1 VQSSLRRAGRSG
13 VPGRQYAY
21 AMRKILIAS
30 FLMFALPRAAYA
42 TWSIIA
48 IDFRTGQVII
58 ASATCVRQMSFSQRQ
73 PNGARDLMDVQAV
86 IVPGI
91 GVAACQAGVDNSR
104 ENQMLVYNELRK
116 GTSPARILEMLKQ
129 DPNIDRRQ
137 FGILAFPNGSTIT
150 TQNHMVGFNGAGNSP
165 SSLFFGGQVG
175 DVYYQVQGN
184 TLLGTEVV
192 HRAALAI
199 TRATGTMAD
208 LVMAGM
214 EAADE
219 HGGDKRCNCGNNPVT
234 SAPCDNRTA
243 HVAYIA
249 IANKDDQVGV
259 THNDGRYFAYITAS
273 DADVAAGESANP
285 VKTLRMRYEAWKRA
299 GSNRT
304 APPGPTMYRPAQSLG
319 PNPVNLW
326 VVDLKWTGN
335 QLSAG
340 TPEKL
345 TSDNGTNS
353 QPSFSPDGRSVVFSA
368 TRDTGSSDIYR
379 IDLATR
385 AETRVTRT
393 PENENSPTVNAAG
406 EYVAVRW
413 VPATLFKEYGV
424 WTYSADGTPA
434 RGVLRGPD
442 TTGYYTPLGGGNYA
456 LTRPKS
462 RTFTVAL
469 FDAASG
475 AITDVDSGV
484 PALPAQLI
492 PGQRALS
499 YVQID
504 SSDGK
509 HTLRRVDLATKR
521 TSSIGPTVVGRT
533 AHAWI
538 PGRNTVLM
546 AKGNVL
552 YARGSTE
559 STWRIVA
566 RFDHPDLRNANAYVV
581 SPNGDKLVLTSP
593 KRLAIGVVLRDSLD
607 AGHSGVAVAAMVTR
621 WRDAGQ
627 LAGIDVTE
635 NGISALGDDRLQRQR
650 FADAVALHT
659 LATTFYPRSYRAFGR
674 LGDAQRAAGDST
686 GALASY
692 RKSLD
697 VNPRATEADRT
708 AAAAI
713 ERKIS
718 GQP

>member
-1 VQSSLRRAGRSG
+1 
-13 VPGRQYAY
+13 
-21 AMRKILIAS
+21 MRKLAIA
-30 FLMFALPRAAYA
+30 ALLLLAVPRAALA

-48 IDFRTGQVII
+48 IDIRTGQVII
-58 ASATCVRQMSFSQRQ
+58 ASATCVRQMSFSSRQ

-116 GTSPARILEMLKQ
+116 GTSPAKILEMLKQ
-129 DPNIDRRQ
+129 DPNVERRQ
-137 FGILAFPNGSTIT
+137 FGILAIPNGTTIT
-150 TQNHMVGFNGAGNSP
+150 TQNHMVGFNGASNST
-165 SSLFFGGQVG
+165 SSLYFGGQVG
-175 DVYYQVQGN
+175 DIYYQVQGN
-184 TLLGTEVV
+184 TLLGTDVV
-192 HRAALAI
+192 YRAALAI
-199 TRATGTMAD
+199 TRASGTMAD
-208 LVMAGM
+208 RVMAGM

-219 HGGDKRCNCGNNPVT
+219 NGGDKRCNCGNNPVT

-243 HVAYIA
+243 HVAYIT
-249 IANKDDQVGV
+249 IANKDDQPGA
-259 THNDGRYFAYITAS
+259 THNDGKYFAYITAS
-273 DADVAAGESANP
+273 DADVGAGESANP

-304 APPGPTMYRPAQSLG
+304 PPPGPTMYRPSPSPSQAPG

-340 TPEKL
+340 TPVKL
-345 TSDNGTNS
+345 TNDNGTNS

-368 TRDTGSSDIYR
+368 TRDTGSEARSDIYR

-385 AETRVTRT
+385 TETRVTRT

-424 WTYSADGTPA
+424 WMYTPDGTPS

-442 TTGYYTPLGGGNYA
+442 TTGYYTPLGSGAYA

-462 RTFTVAL
+462 KSFTVAL
-469 FDAASG
+469 FDAQSG
-475 AITDVDSGV
+475 TITDVDSGV

-499 YVQID
+499 YVQTD
-504 SSDGK
+504 SADAK
-509 HTLRRVDLATKR
+509 HTLRRVDLATRR
-521 TSSIGPTVVGRT
+521 TSSIGTTIVGRT

-538 PGRNTVLM
+538 PGHNTLLM

-552 YARGSTE
+552 YARGGSE
-559 STWRIVA
+559 SAWRVVA
-566 RFDHPDLRNANAYVV
+566 RFEDPDLRNANAYVV
-581 SPNGDKLVLTSP
+581 SPNGDQLVLTST
-593 KRLAIGVVLRDSLD
+593 KRLAFAVVLRDSLE
-607 AGHSGVAVAAMVTR
+607 AGHSGAAVAAMATR
-621 WRDAGQ
+621 WWDAGQ
-627 LAGIDVTE
+627 LTDVVVTE
-635 NGISALGDDRLQRQR
+635 NPISALGDDRLQLKR

-659 LATTFYPRSYRAFGR
+659 LATTFYPRSYRAQGR

-686 GALASY
+686 AALASY
-692 RKSLD
+692 RKALD
-697 VNPRATEADRT
+697 LNPRATEADRA

-713 ERKIS
+713 ERKMS

>member
-1 VQSSLRRAGRSG
+1 
-13 VPGRQYAY
+13 
-21 AMRKILIAS
+21 MRKLAIAG
-30 FLMFALPRAAYA
+30 LLLLALPRAALA

-48 IDFRTGQVII
+48 IDIRTGQVII

-91 GVAACQAGVDNSR
+91 GVAACQAGVDNTR

-116 GTSPARILEMLKQ
+116 GTPPAKILEMLKL
-129 DPNIDRRQ
+129 DPNVERRQ
-137 FGILAFPNGSTIT
+137 FGILAIPNGSTIT
-150 TQNHMVGFNGAGNSP
+150 TQNHMVGFNGANNST
-165 SSLFFGGQVG
+165 SSLYFGGQVG
-175 DVYYQVQGN
+175 DIHYQVQGN
-184 TLLGTEVV
+184 TLLGTDVV
-192 HRAALAI
+192 YRAALAI
-199 TRATGTMAD
+199 TRASGTMAD
-208 LVMAGM
+208 RVMAGM

-219 HGGDKRCNCGNNPVT
+219 NGGDKRCNCGNNPVT

-243 HVAYIA
+243 HVAYIT
-249 IANKDDQVGV
+249 IANKDDLVGQ
-259 THNDGRYFAYITAS
+259 THNDGKYFAYITAS

-285 VKTLRMRYEAWKRA
+285 VKTLRMRYDAWKRA

-304 APPGPTMYRPAQSLG
+304 APPGPTLYRPSPSPSFQAPA

-326 VVDLKWTGN
+326 VVDLKWTGS
-335 QLSAG
+335 QLSTG
-340 TPEKL
+340 TPVKL
-345 TSDNGTNS
+345 TNDNGTNS

-385 AETRVTRT
+385 TETRITRT

-424 WTYSADGTPA
+424 WMYSAEGTPT

-442 TTGYYTPLGGGNYA
+442 TTGYYTPLGSGDYS

-462 RTFTVAL
+462 KTFTIAL
-469 FDAASG
+469 FDNRSG
-475 AITDVDSGV
+475 TITDVDSGV

-499 YVQID
+499 YVRID
-504 SSDGK
+504 SADGK
-509 HTLRRVDLATKR
+509 HTLRRVDLATRR
-521 TSSIGPTVVGRT
+521 TTSIGATIVGRT

-538 PGRNTVLM
+538 PRHNTLLM

-552 YARGSTE
+552 YARGAGE
-559 STWRIVA
+559 SSWRVVA
-566 RFDHPDLRNANAYVV
+566 RFEDPDLRNASAYVV

-593 KRLAIGVVLRDSLD
+593 KRLTLGVVLRDSLE
-607 AGHSGVAVAAMVTR
+607 AGHSGAAVAAMATR
-621 WRDAGQ
+621 WREAGQ
-627 LAGIDVTE
+627 LSDVDVTE
-635 NGISALGDDRLQRQR
+635 NPISALGDDRLQKKR
-650 FADAVALHT
+650 FADALALHT
-659 LATTFYPRSYRAFGR
+659 LATTFFPRSYRAQGR

-686 GALASY
+686 AALASW
-692 RKSLD
+692 RRSLD
-697 VNPRATEADRT
+697 LNPRATEADRA

>member
-1 VQSSLRRAGRSG
+1 
-13 VPGRQYAY
+13 
-21 AMRKILIAS
+21 MRKLAIA
-30 FLMFALPRAAYA
+30 ALLLLAVPRAALA

-48 IDFRTGQVII
+48 IDIRTGQVII

-91 GVAACQAGVDNSR
+91 GIAACQAGVDNTR

-116 GTSPARILEMLKQ
+116 GTSPAKILEMLKL
-129 DPNIDRRQ
+129 DPNVDRRQ
-137 FGILAFPNGSTIT
+137 YGILAIPNGTTVT
-150 TQNHMVGFNGAGNSP
+150 TQNHMVGFSGAGNSP

-175 DVYYQVQGN
+175 DIYYQVQGN
-184 TLLGTEVV
+184 TLLGTDVV
-192 HRAALAI
+192 YRAALAI
-199 TRATGTMAD
+199 TRASGTMAD
-208 LVMAGM
+208 RVMAGM

-219 HGGDKRCNCGNNPVT
+219 NGGDKRCNCGNNPVT

-243 HVAYIA
+243 HVAYIT
-249 IANKDDQVGV
+249 IANKDDQSGV
-259 THNDGRYFAYITAS
+259 THNDGKYFAYITAS
-273 DADVAAGESANP
+273 DADVGAGESANP

-304 APPGPTMYRPAQSLG
+304 APPGPTMYRPSPSTSQAPG
-319 PNPVNLW
+319 PNPINLW

-340 TPEKL
+340 VPMKL
-345 TSDNGTNS
+345 TNDNGTNS
-353 QPSFSPDGRSVVFSA
+353 QPSFSPDGKSVVFSA
-368 TRDTGSSDIYR
+368 TRDTGAEARSDIYR

-385 AETRVTRT
+385 TETRVTRT

-413 VPATLFKEYGV
+413 VPATLFKEFGV

-434 RGVLRGPD
+434 RGVLRAPD
-442 TTGYYTPLGGGNYA
+442 TTGYYTPLGSGDYA

-462 RTFTVAL
+462 KSFTIGL
-469 FDAASG
+469 FDVRSG
-475 AITDVDSGV
+475 LITDVDSGV
-484 PALPAQLI
+484 PALPPQLI

-504 SSDGK
+504 SAGAK
-509 HTLRRVDLATKR
+509 HTLRKVDLVTKR
-521 TSSIGPTVVGRT
+521 TSGIGSTLIGRT

-538 PGRNTVLM
+538 PGHNTILM

-552 YARGSTE
+552 YARGASE
-559 STWRIVA
+559 SAWRVVA
-566 RFDHPDLRNANAYVV
+566 RFDDPDLRNASAYVV

-593 KRLAIGVVLRDSLD
+593 KRLAFGVVLRDSLE
-607 AGHSGVAVAAMVTR
+607 AGHSGAAVAAMATQ

-627 LAGIDVTE
+627 LTTVDVAE
-635 NGISALGDDRLQRQR
+635 NPISALGDDRVQKKR
-650 FADAVALHT
+650 FADGVALHT
-659 LATTFYPRSYRAFGR
+659 LATTFYPRSYRAQGR

-692 RKSLD
+692 RKALD
-697 VNPRATEADRT
+697 LNPRATDADRA

>member
-1 VQSSLRRAGRSG
+1 
-13 VPGRQYAY
+13 
-21 AMRKILIAS
+21 MRKLAIAG
-30 FLMFALPRAAYA
+30 FLLLAFPRVALA

-48 IDFRTGQVII
+48 IDIRTGQVII

-91 GVAACQAGVDNSR
+91 GVAACQSGVDNTR

-116 GTSPARILEMLKQ
+116 GTSPAKILEMLKL
-129 DPNIDRRQ
+129 DPNIERRQ
-137 FGILAFPNGSTIT
+137 FGILAIPNGSTIT
-150 TQNHMVGFNGAGNSP
+150 AQNHMVGFNGAMNSA
-165 SSLFFGGQVG
+165 SSLYFGGQVG
-175 DVYYQVQGN
+175 DIYYQVQGN
-184 TLLGTEVV
+184 TLLGTDVV
-192 HRAALAI
+192 YKAALAI

-208 LVMAGM
+208 RVMAGM

-219 HGGDKRCNCGNNPVT
+219 NGGDKRCNCGNNPVT

-243 HVAYIA
+243 HVAYIT
-249 IANKDDQVGV
+249 IANKDDQVGE
-259 THNDGRYFAYITAS
+259 THNDGKYFAYITAS
-273 DADVAAGESANP
+273 DADVAPGESANP

-304 APPGPTMYRPAQSLG
+304 APPGPTMYRPLQSPG

-335 QLSAG
+335 QLSTS
-340 TPEKL
+340 TPMKL

-353 QPSFSPDGRSVVFSA
+353 QPSFSPDGKSVVFSA
-368 TRDTGSSDIYR
+368 IRDTGSSEIYR

-385 AETRVTRT
+385 TETRITRT
-393 PENENSPTVNAAG
+393 PENENSPTVNGAG
-406 EYVAVRW
+406 EYIAVRW

-424 WTYSADGTPA
+424 WVYSADGTPA

-442 TTGYYTPLGGGNYA
+442 TTGYYTPLGSGDYS

-462 RTFTVAL
+462 KTFTIAL
-469 FDAASG
+469 FDDQSG
-475 AITDVDSGV
+475 TITDVDSGV

-499 YVQID
+499 YVRID
-504 SSDGK
+504 TVDGK
-509 HTLRRVDLATKR
+509 HTLRRVDLATRR
-521 TSSIGPTVVGRT
+521 TTSIGSTIVGRT

-538 PGRNTVLM
+538 PRHNTLLM

-552 YARGSTE
+552 YARGATE
-559 STWRIVA
+559 TSWRVVA
-566 RFDHPDLRNANAYVV
+566 RFEDRDLRNANAYVV

-593 KRLAIGVVLRDSLD
+593 KRLALNVVLRDSLD
-607 AGHSGVAVAAMVTR
+607 AGHTGAAVAAMATR

-627 LAGIDVTE
+627 LADVDVTE
-635 NGISALGDDRLQRQR
+635 GPISALGDDRLQRKR
-650 FADAVALHT
+650 FADAVALHA
-659 LATTFYPRSYRAFGR
+659 LATTFFPRSYRAQGR

-686 GALASY
+686 AALTSY
-692 RKSLD
+692 RRALEL
-697 VNPRATEADRT
+697 NPRATEADRA

>member
-1 VQSSLRRAGRSG
+1 
-13 VPGRQYAY
+13 
-21 AMRKILIAS
+21 MRKLAIAA
-30 FLMFALPRAAYA
+30 LLLLLPRAAFA

-48 IDFRTGQVII
+48 IDIRTGQVII

-91 GVAACQAGVDNSR
+91 GVAACQAGVDNTR

-116 GTSPARILEMLKQ
+116 GTSPAKILEMLKA
-129 DPNIDRRQ
+129 DPNVERRQ
-137 FGILAFPNGSTIT
+137 FGILAIPNGSTIT
-150 TQNHMVGFNGAGNSP
+150 TQNHMVGFSGANNST
-165 SSLFFGGQVG
+165 SSLHFGGQVG
-175 DVYYQVQGN
+175 DMYYQVQGN
-184 TLLGTEVV
+184 TLLGTDVV
-192 HRAALAI
+192 YKAALAI
-199 TRATGTMAD
+199 TRASGTMAD
-208 LVMAGM
+208 RVMAGM

-219 HGGDKRCNCGNNPVT
+219 NGGDKRCNCGNNPVT

-243 HVAYIA
+243 HVAYIT
-249 IANKDDQVGV
+249 IANKDDQIGE

-273 DADVAAGESANP
+273 DADVGAGESANP

-304 APPGPTMYRPAQSLG
+304 APPGPTMYRPAQAPG

-340 TPEKL
+340 TPVKL
-345 TSDNGTNS
+345 TNDNGTNS

-393 PENENSPTVNAAG
+393 PENENSPTVTTAG

-424 WTYSADGTPA
+424 WVYSADGRPV

-442 TTGYYTPLGGGNYA
+442 TTGYYTPLGSGDYA
-456 LTRPKS
+456 LTRPRSK
-462 RTFTVAL
+462 TFTVAL
-469 FDAASG
+469 FDDQSG

-484 PALPAQLI
+484 PALPAQRI

-499 YVQID
+499 YVRID
-504 SSDGK
+504 SADGK
-509 HTLRRVDLATKR
+509 HTLRRVDLATNR
-521 TSSIGPTVVGRT
+521 TSSIGPTIIGRT
-533 AHAWI
+533 AHTWI
-538 PGRNTVLM
+538 PGHNTVLM

-552 YARGSTE
+552 YARRANEAS
-559 STWRIVA
+559 WRVVA
-566 RFDHPDLRNANAYVV
+566 RFEDPDLRNANAYVV

-593 KRLAIGVVLRDSLD
+593 KRLALNVVLRDSLE
-607 AGHSGVAVAAMVTR
+607 AGHTGAAVAAMATR
-621 WRDAGQ
+621 WREAGQ
-627 LAGIDVTE
+627 LANVDVAE
-635 NGISALGDDRLQRQR
+635 NPISALGDDRLQRKR
-650 FADAVALHT
+650 FADAVALHS
-659 LATTFYPRSYRAFGR
+659 LATNFFPRSYRAQGR

-686 GALASY
+686 AALASY
-692 RKSLD
+692 RRSLEL
-697 VNPRATEADRT
+697 NPRATEADRA

-713 ERKIS
+713 EKKIS
-718 GQP
+718 GSP

>member
-1 VQSSLRRAGRSG
+1 MDT
-13 VPGRQYAY
+13 
-21 AMRKILIAS
+21 MRKLAIAA
-30 FLMFALPRAAYA
+30 LLLLLPRPALA

-48 IDFRTGQVII
+48 IDIRTGQVII

-91 GVAACQAGVDNSR
+91 GVAACQAGVDNTR
-104 ENQMLVYNELRK
+104 ENQMLVYRELRR
-116 GTSPARILEMLKQ
+116 GTPPARILEMLKS
-129 DPNIDRRQ
+129 DPNVERRQ
-137 FGILAFPNGSTIT
+137 FGILAFPNGSAIT
-150 TQNHMVGFNGAGNSP
+150 AQNHMVGFSGANNST
-165 SSLFFGGQVG
+165 SSLHFGGQVG
-175 DVYYQVQGN
+175 DIYYQVQGN
-184 TLLGTEVV
+184 TLLGTDVV
-192 HRAALAI
+192 YRAALAI
-199 TRATGTMAD
+199 TRASGTMAD
-208 LVMAGM
+208 RVMAGM

-219 HGGDKRCNCGNNPVT
+219 NGGDKRCNCGNNPVT
-234 SAPCDNRTA
+234 TAPCDNRTA
-243 HVAYIA
+243 HVAYIT
-249 IANKDDQVGV
+249 IANKDDQPGE

-273 DADVAAGESANP
+273 DADVGAGESANP

-304 APPGPTMYRPAQSLG
+304 APPGPTMYRPAQAPG

-335 QLSAG
+335 QLITG
-340 TPEKL
+340 TPVKL
-345 TSDNGTNS
+345 TKDNGTNS

-393 PENENSPTVNAAG
+393 PENENSPTVTAAG

-413 VPATLFKEYGV
+413 VPATLFREYGV
-424 WTYSADGTPA
+424 WVYSADGTPV

-442 TTGYYTPLGGGNYA
+442 TTGYYTPLGSGDYA

-469 FDAASG
+469 FDDQSG

-484 PALPAQLI
+484 PPLPAQRI

-499 YVQID
+499 YVRID
-504 SSDGK
+504 SADGK
-509 HTLRRVDLATKR
+509 HTLRRVDLATNR

-538 PGRNTVLM
+538 PGHNTVLM
-546 AKGNVL
+546 AKGSVL
-552 YARGSTE
+552 YARGANETS
-559 STWRIVA
+559 WRVVA
-566 RFDHPDLRNANAYVV
+566 RFEDRDLRNANAYAV
-581 SPNGDKLVLTSP
+581 SPYGDKLVLTSP
-593 KRLAIGVVLRDSLD
+593 KRLALNVVLRDSLE
-607 AGHSGVAVAAMVTR
+607 AGHTGAAVAAMATR

-627 LAGIDVTE
+627 LADVDVAE
-635 NGISALGDDRLQRQR
+635 NPISALGDDRLQRKR

-659 LATTFYPRSYRAFGR
+659 LATTFFPRSYRAQGR

-686 GALASY
+686 AALTSY
-692 RKSLD
+692 RKALD
-697 VNPRATEADRT
+697 LNPRATEADRA